1 MRFEWDEK
9 KRRSNLKRH
18 GFDFIDVGK
27 VFAGEVLTVLDDRYD
42 YGETRF
48 FTLGLCSLERSWQLP
63 IPKQTTLAE

>member
-18 GFDFIDVGK
+18 GFDFIDVEK
-27 VFAGEVLTVLDDRYD
+27 VFAGEVLTVLDERYD

-48 FTLGLCSLERSWQLP
+48 FSLGLLAGKAWQLP
-63 IPKQTTLAE
+63 MPKQTKLAE